1 MRRSRGPG
9 RTASLRRGRGA
20 REAPTQ
26 AVAPESRCGDAGAP
40 SSRRPPT
47 SSGGRRR
54 FLQAAQSARDASP
67 RHVNGAIG
75 RARHWLV
82 SKAREYNR
90 GETAEMLRIADG
102 SEDHDRAC
110 QNCHPVP
117 QKKGAAARGV
127 WEKHER
133 RSLGATLA
141 PETSREG
148 QRNTREAEKILGR
161 PMRQAPAAVRPRRVR
176 LATIITV
183 RRARDSVKATRTLL
197 SSVVPRITSECRER
211 PLRRL
216 LTRLGRTRRA
226 PRTGGG
232 LPRSRSTQ
240 RREARSGNPEQ
251 GSNAG
256 DRGRQLRGRCRPE
269 TPTAAAPFA
278 DGRRRAQAAVGFA

>member
-1 MRRSRGPG
+1 MTLEPRQAAARQPPPAVGGVFCRQLSRRETLARGTSTARLAG
-9 RTASLRRGRGA
+9 RATG
-20 REAPTQ
+20 
-26 AVAPESRCGDAGAP
+26 
-40 SSRRPPT
+40 SSRRPAST
-47 SSGGRRR
+47 TVGRRR
-54 FLQAAQSARDASP
+54 
-67 RHVNGAIG
+67 
-75 RARHWLV
+75 
-82 SKAREYNR
+82 
-90 GETAEMLRIADG
+90 LRMADG

-117 QKKGAAARGV
+117 QKKGAAARGA

-269 TPTAAAPFA
+269 TPTAAAPIA